1 MGAVVSG
8 LAMGGVMGLID
19 LITNTGSLLLTR
31 RSDNVFPS
39 LFKKSNKKRPAKRK
53 KIRVPKRNRTVPIS
67 ISYDFLHDLTEYGDY
82 AYGDEDFDDF
92 DYNDNNLEY
101 YYDDDEYYNDDYNY
115 YNTKEDD
122 YDLPFKY
129 QAKNYSKNYEI
140 YTPTASQKLYNN
152 NQYQPA
158 SYDAPPR
165 RSTPTPSF
173 ASNHNPYR
181 NHRYY
186 KKPSQ
191 PSETVDPNYLS
202 K

>member
-82 AYGDEDFDDF
+82 AYGDEDFD
-92 DYNDNNLEY
+92 
-101 YYDDDEYYNDDYNY
+101 
-115 YNTKEDD
+115 
-122 YDLPFKY
+122 
-129 QAKNYSKNYEI
+129 
-140 YTPTASQKLYNN
+140 
-152 NQYQPA
+152 
-158 SYDAPPR
+158 
-165 RSTPTPSF
+165 
-173 ASNHNPYR
+173 
-181 NHRYY
+181 
-186 KKPSQ
+186 
-191 PSETVDPNYLS
+191 V
-202 K
+202 